1 MSVLDP
7 QSIVDRVLLYWQT
20 EDLLRAYKLDAEK
33 LLSNKAFAEEFA
45 ADDAKEWLI
54 DLAIAMER
62 EGVKENGH
70 TSHSKEL
77 IKDLEPKHIDKL
89 KTETYK
95 GIFESLKPAISAYA
109 KQKQTAARPVYILFE
124 LLYAFYLK
132 RLSGEEI
139 PPSIEQMGTQAAHC
153 LNELANG

>member
-1 MSVLDP
+1 MAVLDP

-20 EDLLRAYKLDAEK
+20 EDLLRAYKLDIEK
-33 LLSNKAFAEEFA
+33 LLNNKAFAEDFA
-45 ADDAKEWLI
+45 VEETKEWLK
-54 DLAIAMER
+54 DLAAAMES

-77 IKDLEPKHIDKL
+77 IKELEPVHIDKL

-95 GIFESLKPAISAYA
+95 GIYDSLKPAISAYA

-139 PPSIEQMGTQAAHC
+139 SPSIEQMGTQAAHC
-153 LNELANG
+153 LNELTNG